1 MIVEGMTAAEAGFRV
16 GYDSPSQFS
25 GDYVRFP
32 HMPPKRDVERMRGID
47 GI

>member
-1 MIVEGMTAAEAGFRV
+1 MIVEGTTAAEAGFRV
-16 GYDSPSQFS
+16 GCDSPSQFS